1 MTPNPRLKALLT
13 VPDEA
18 IDLAEAA
25 LELARERYP
34 ALEVESY
41 LRQLE
46 AMAAAVRD
54 RLPSDPSPTDVI
66 AELNRYLFDELGFGG
81 NRDDYYDPRNS
92 FLNEVLDRRVGI
104 PISLSILYLT
114 VGRHLGLALDGVSFP
129 GHFLVRVVGPDGH
142 WVLDPF
148 ADGASLS
155 EQELEARLAQAL
167 GERQAA
173 KLPLAPFLEPA
184 GSKAIL
190 VRMLRNLKA
199 VYFQTDQLDLA
210 LWASDRILALE
221 PGRTFDLRDRG
232 LILQRLECFRPA
244 LADLSRY
251 LELRPN
257 GEDVEDI
264 RHRVIDLQR
273 WVSRLN

>member
-1 MTPNPRLKALLT
+1 
-13 VPDEA
+13 VD
-18 IDLAEAA
+18 
-25 LELARERYP
+25 
-34 ALEVESY
+34 SY
-41 LRQLE
+41 LRRLE
-46 AMAAAVRD
+46 GMAAAVRD
-54 RLPSDPSPTDVI
+54 RLPSDPSPADVVT
-66 AELNRYLFDELGFGG
+66 ELNRYLFDELGFGG

-92 FLNEVLDRRVGI
+92 YLNEVLDRRVGI
-104 PISLSILYLT
+104 PISLSILYMT
-114 VGRHLGLALDGVSFP
+114 VGRRLGLALDGISFP
-129 GHFLVRVVGPDGH
+129 GHFLVRVAGPDGH

-148 ADGASLS
+148 AEGVSLS
-155 EQELEARLAQAL
+155 EQELEGRLAQAL

-184 GSKAIL
+184 SSKAIL

-221 PGRTFDLRDRG
+221 PERTFDLRDRG
-232 LILQRLECFRPA
+232 LILQHLECFRPA

-257 GEDVEDI
+257 GEDAEDI
-264 RHRVIDLQR
+264 RHRVIELQR
-273 WVSRLN
+273 RVSRLN